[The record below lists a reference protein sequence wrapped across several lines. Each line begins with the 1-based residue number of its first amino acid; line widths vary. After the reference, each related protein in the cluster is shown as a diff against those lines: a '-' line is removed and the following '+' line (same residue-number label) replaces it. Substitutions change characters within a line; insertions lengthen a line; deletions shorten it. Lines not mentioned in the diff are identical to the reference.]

1 MLNAG
6 SLILGVG
13 AWFFAVL
20 AIRAA
25 KAPAS
30 YKNTFA
36 SFGLCVTSLMFQ
48 FFEVNKRVRLGD
60 YSAIEDTMG
69 AVLVGSVA
77 LVSVTMILNLVAV
90 ARAKRR

>member
-1 MLNAG
+1 MFNTV
-6 SLILGVG
+6 SLILGLCD
-13 AWFFAVL
+13 WFFAVL

-25 KAPAS
+25 KASAS
-30 YKNTFA
+30 HRNTFV
-36 SFGLCVTSLMFQ
+36 SFSLCVISLMFQ
-48 FFEVNKRVRLGD
+48 FFEINRRVRLGD
-60 YSAIEDTMG
+60 YAAIEDTMG